1 MFGYACDET
10 PELMPLSHSLA
21 TSLGKRLTDVR
32 KSGVL
37 PYIRPDGKTQ
47 VTSERRPL
55 LSLIIRMQLFSIDR
69 VVGTWRRL
77 AARAVCLLTVPSVAL
92 SPGDR

>member
-10 PELMPLSHSLA
+10 AELMPLSHSLA
-21 TSLGKRLTDVR
+21 TNLGKRLTDVR

-47 VTSERRPL
+47 VRFH
-55 LSLIIRMQLFSIDR
+55 IALFNR
-69 VVGTWRRL
+69 F
-77 AARAVCLLTVPSVAL
+77 
-92 SPGDR
+92 